1 MINTASIFSQ
11 LLKVISRTE
20 FYKLVHEYKAEFRS
34 KGFSCWSQLTAMLF
48 CHLAEASSLREIC
61 NGLACST
68 GKMIH
73 LGLIK
78 QPSHSTLSY
87 ANANRPAE
95 LYEKFFFT
103 TIDRFRF
110 QKLIYSRKKKFRFK
124 NKLMSLD
131 STTISLC
138 LSLFPW
144 ATYRRAKGGVKLHV
158 MLDHDDYMPQYVY
171 ISDARKH
178 DRKYANFFSAP
189 KGSIIAMDRG
199 YNDYSLFYLW
209 TKAGLF
215 FVTRMKTNAQYEVV
229 SERKIPQNRNVLSD
243 QDIRLVGNAAKD
255 CEEMPLRRVVIW
267 DAKNNCEIELL
278 TNHMNFGSTTISSIY
293 KDRWEIE
300 LFFKELKQHLK
311 VKTFIG
317 TTENALRIQIWT
329 ALLALLLL
337 RWMHHLSKAKWSFS
351 ILSFMTRQNLFTYRH
366 LLDWINNPFEVP
378 PHEPDGPAFEQL
390 TLDFGQHKLRTG
402 GNLV

>member
-1 MINTASIFSQ
+1 MTNTASIFSQ
-11 LLKVISRTE
+11 LLKVISRIE
-20 FYKLVHEYKAEFRS
+20 FYKLVHEFKAEFRS
-34 KGFSCWSQLTAMLF
+34 KGFSCWSQLTSMLF
-48 CHLAEASSLREIC
+48 FHLAEADSLREIC

-68 GKMIH
+68 GKMVH
-73 LGLIK
+73 LGLTK
-78 QPSHSTLSY
+78 PPSHSTLSY
-87 ANANRPAE
+87 ANAHRPAE
-95 LYEKFFFT
+95 LFEDFFFT
-103 TIDRFRF
+103 TMNRFRS
-110 QKLIYSRKKKFRFK
+110 QKLLYSRKKKFRFK
-124 NKLMSLD
+124 NKLLSLD

-158 MLDHDDYMPQYVY
+158 MLDHDDYMPRYVL
-171 ISDARKH
+171 ITDAQKH
-178 DRKYANFFSAP
+178 ERKYAEFFSAP

-199 YNDYSLFYLW
+199 YNDYGLFYLW

-215 FVTRMKTNAQYEVV
+215 FVTRMKSNAQYEVV
-229 SERKIPQNRNVLSD
+229 EEREKPQNRNVLAD
-243 QDIRLVGNAAKD
+243 QEIKLIGTSAKAYED
-255 CEEMPLRRVVIW
+255 MRLRRVVVW
-267 DAKNNCEIELL
+267 DEKNGCEIELL
-278 TNHMNFGSTTISSIY
+278 TNHMTFGSTTIASIY

-351 ILSFMTRQNLFTYRH
+351 ILCFMTRQNLFTYRA
-366 LLDWINNPFEVP
+366 LVDWINNPFEIP
-378 PHEPDGPAFEQL
+378 PNEPDSPGFEQL
-390 TLDFGQHKLRTG
+390 TLDFGQHTLCTE